1 MKQLYIVFLRRISI
15 PVIVCVCLISAS
27 SLLAQERTEKK
38 EVSDE
43 QLYDMSLEELLH
55 VKVTTASKSEER
67 VHDAPAV
74 VSVVTA
80 QEIESYGAANLA
92 EVLDR
97 VAGLY
102 MTSSFLLTNNMP
114 VVRGETN
121 AHWSTKV
128 LVLINGRP
136 YRDSYLGG
144 NQVEIFN
151 AYPLN
156 IVERVE
162 VIRGP
167 GSVLYGTNAFTG
179 VINVILKK
187 SKKNNFQTTT
197 RYGSFNT
204 RQTGISAG
212 VKHKDLVVDASVN
225 FYSTDGWKFTARDE
239 NAIIR
244 SKRKPVYDSI
254 VNPARTIYLD
264 RTGLGAVISGSYK
277 GITLNTFYGY
287 TRAQPM
293 SNAAQWNVPVN
304 GGVNATPVAYEVYT
318 SKLFADLGYSK
329 EITPYYSTSINVTFN
344 RTAFDISRADF
355 KNKPV
360 ITISNDILTEWS
372 NKLKLHKNLNAIVG
386 FVMNNQRGNALDKT
400 KNADGTAFVNNR
412 EFVNPNGYYFVPDW
426 NETWYSGY
434 AQLAYAP
441 LKFLKVV
448 AGAQANKVTGVD
460 MKYSPRLAAILQTKS
475 GFGGKLLYGSAF
487 RSATPGGEKAIDVE
501 GVIRGNPNL
510 LPEVV
515 NTSEVQFFLVKKKFE
530 ASVNYFYSDQS
541 NKIVRTTAA
550 DPANEI
556 PNTPQ
561 FVNRG
566 SQTSQ
571 GIEAET
577 KLYLSS
583 RWSTLSS
590 FASQHSKND
599 LGYKNYSGTPLYMF
613 KLGIDY
619 KNIRGL
625 QVSIFN
631 SYFSKGGNIRAKFS
645 SDNVPANFSGV
656 PVDANPKIK
665 TVNYLTANVLLS
677 LREFLEK
684 SDMPDITLFCYGVN
698 LLNQKVYYPEIS
710 RRNINTFPGRP
721 GFNIHT
727 GVTIKM

>member
-1 MKQLYIVFLRRISI
+1 MKQLYIVFFRRIFI
-15 PVIVCVCLISAS
+15 PPVICLLILSGPA
-27 SLLAQERTEKK
+27 LVAQERVEKEK
-38 EVSDE
+38 VSDQE
-43 QLYDMSLEELLH
+43 LYNMSLEELLH
-55 VKVTTASKSEER
+55 VKIVTASKSEETVR
-67 VHDAPAV
+67 DAPAI

-80 QEIESYGAANLA
+80 KEIESYGASNLA

-102 MTSSFLLTNNMP
+102 MIGSFLLTNNMP
-114 VVRGETN
+114 TIRGETN

-144 NQVEIFN
+144 NQVEVFN
-151 AYPLN
+151 AYPLD

-187 SKKNNFQTTT
+187 SRKNNFQTTT

-212 VKHKDLVVDASVN
+212 VKHKDLVVDASIN

-254 VNPARTIYLD
+254 VNPARTIHVD
-264 RTGLGAVISGSYK
+264 RTGLGAVINSSYK
-277 GITLNTFYGY
+277 GFTLNTFYGY

-293 SNAAQWNVPVN
+293 SNAAQWLVPVN
-304 GGVNATPVAYEVYT
+304 GGVNATPIAFEVYT

-329 EITPYYSTSINVTFN
+329 EITPYYSTAINVTFN

-360 ITISNDILTEWS
+360 ITLSNDMLAEWS
-372 NKLKLHKNLNAIVG
+372 NILKLRKNVNAIVG
-386 FVMNNQRGNALDKT
+386 LVMNNQRGNALDKT
-400 KNADGTAFVNNR
+400 KNADGTAFSNNR
-412 EFVNPNGYYFVPDW
+412 EFVNPTGYYFVPDW

-434 AQLAYAP
+434 AQLAYSP
-441 LKFLKVV
+441 FQFLKIV

-460 MKYSPRLAAILQTKS
+460 LKYSPRLAAIVQTKS
-475 GFGGKLLYGSAF
+475 GLGGKLLYGSAF
-487 RSATPGGEKAIDVE
+487 RSATPGGEKAIDVA

-541 NKIVRTTAA
+541 NQIVRTSAA
-550 DPANEI
+550 DPLNEI

-566 SQTSQ
+566 SQTSH

-577 KLYLSS
+577 KFYISS
-583 RWSTLSS
+583 RWSGQAS
-590 FASQHSKND
+590 FASQTSENN
-599 LGYKNYSGTPLYMF
+599 LGHKNYSGTPLYMY

-625 QVSIFN
+625 EIGIFN
-631 SYFSKGGNIRAKFS
+631 SYYSKGGNIRAKFS
-645 SDNVPANFSGV
+645 SDNVPDNFVGI
-656 PVDANPKIK
+656 PTDANPKIK
-665 TVNYLTANVLLS
+665 TVNYLTANVSLS
-677 LREFLEK
+677 LQEFLQK
-684 SDMPDITLFCYGVN
+684 SDMPAITLFCYGVN
-698 LLNQKVYYPEIS
+698 LLNQNIYYPEFS
-710 RRNINTFPGRP
+710 RRNINTYPGRP
-721 GFNIHT
+721 GFNIHG

>member
-1 MKQLYIVFLRRISI
+1 MNQLYIVFFRRISI
-15 PVIVCVCLISAS
+15 PLIVCACTLSSS
-27 SLLAQERTEKK
+27 SLLAQEPIKK
-38 EVSDE
+38 EEVSDQ

-80 QEIESYGAANLA
+80 REIESYGAANLA

-97 VAGLY
+97 VAAVY
-102 MTSSFLLTNNMP
+102 MTGSFLLTNNMP
-114 VVRGETN
+114 VIRGETN

-144 NQVEIFN
+144 NQVEFFN
-151 AYPLN
+151 AYPLD

-187 SKKNNFQTTT
+187 STKGNFQTTT

-204 RQTGISAG
+204 RQTGVSAG
-212 VKHKDLVVDASVN
+212 VKHNDLVVDASVN
-225 FYSTDGWKFTARDE
+225 FYSTDGWKFTSRDE

-264 RTGLGAVISGSYK
+264 RTGLGAVVNGSYK
-277 GITLNTFYGY
+277 GFTLNTFYGY

-293 SNAAQWNVPVN
+293 SNAAQWLVPVN
-304 GGVNATPVAYEVYT
+304 GGVNATPIAFEVYT

-329 EITPYYSTSINVTFN
+329 EITPYYSTALNVTFN

-372 NKLKLHKNLNAIVG
+372 NHLKLYKNLNAIVG
-386 FVMNNQRGNALDKT
+386 FVLNNQRGNALDKT
-400 KNADGTAFVNNR
+400 KNADGTPFSNNK
-412 EFVNPNGYYFVPDW
+412 EFVNPDGYYFVPDW

-434 AQLAYAP
+434 AQLAYSP

-460 MKYSPRLAAILQTKS
+460 LKYSPRLAAILQTKS
-475 GFGGKLLYGSAF
+475 GLGGKLLYGSAF
-487 RSATPGGEKAIDVE
+487 RSATAGGEKAIDVE

-541 NKIVRTTAA
+541 NKIVRTSAS
-550 DPANEI
+550 DPSNEI

-566 SQTSQ
+566 TQTSY

-577 KLYLSS
+577 KFYITS
-583 RWSTLSS
+583 RWSGMSS
-590 FASQHSKND
+590 FASQTSKND
-599 LGYKNYSGTPLYMF
+599 LGYKDYSGAPLYMV

-625 QVSIFN
+625 QIGVFN
-631 SYFSKGGNIRAKFS
+631 SYFSKGGNIHAKFS
-645 SDNVPANFSGV
+645 SDNIPQNFAGV
-656 PVDANPKIK
+656 PTDANPKIK
-665 TVNYLTANVLLS
+665 TVNYLTANVRLT
-677 LREFLEK
+677 LREFLERA
-684 SDMPDITLFCYGVN
+684 SVPDITLFCYGVN

-710 RRNINTFPGRP
+710 RRNINTYPGRA
-721 GFNIHT
+721 GFNIHA
-727 GVTIKM
+727 GVTVKM

>member
-1 MKQLYIVFLRRISI
+1 MKQLYIVFVRRVII
-15 PVIVCVCLISAS
+15 PAASCFLILSGP
-27 SLLAQERTEKK
+27 SLLAQEQADKA

-43 QLYDMSLEELLH
+43 ELYDMSLEELLH
-55 VKVTTASKSEER
+55 AKITTASKSEETVR
-67 VHDAPAV
+67 DAPAV

-80 QEIESYGAANLA
+80 REIESYGAANLA

-102 MTSSFLLTNNMP
+102 MMGSFLLTNNMP
-114 VVRGETN
+114 VIRGETN

-128 LVLINGRP
+128 LVLVDGRP

-151 AYPLN
+151 AYPVN
-156 IVERVE
+156 VVERVE

-187 SKKNNFQTTT
+187 STKNNFKTTT

-204 RQTGISAG
+204 RQTAISAG
-212 VKHKDLVVDASVN
+212 IKRNHLVVDASIN

-254 VNPARTIYLD
+254 INPARTIYLD
-264 RTGLGAVISGSYK
+264 RTGLGAVISSSYK
-277 GITLNTFYGY
+277 GFTLNTFYGY

-293 SNAAQWNVPVN
+293 SNAAQWLVPVN
-304 GGVNATPVAYEVYT
+304 GGVNATPIAFEVYT

-329 EITPYYSTSINVTFN
+329 DVTPYYSTSINVTFN
-344 RTAFDISRADF
+344 RTAFDIARADF

-360 ITISNDILTEWS
+360 ITMSNDILTEWS
-372 NKLKLHKNLNAIVG
+372 NNLKLHKKLKAIVG
-386 FVMNNQRGNALDKT
+386 LVMNNQRGNALDKT
-400 KNADGTAFVNNR
+400 KNTDGTAFSNNK
-412 EFVNPNGYYFVPDW
+412 EFVNPDGYYFVPDW

-434 AQLAYAP
+434 AQLAYSP
-441 LKFLKVV
+441 FNFLKIV
-448 AGAQANKVTGVD
+448 AGAQANKVTRVD
-460 MKYSPRLAAILQTKS
+460 LKYSPRVAAIIQTKR
-475 GFGGKLLYGSAF
+475 GLGGKLLYGSAF
-487 RSATPGGEKAIDVE
+487 RSATPGGEKAIDVP

-541 NKIVRTTAA
+541 NQIVRTSAA
-550 DPANEI
+550 DPSNEI

-566 SQTSQ
+566 SQTSH

-577 KLYLSS
+577 KFYISS
-583 RWSTLSS
+583 RWSGLAS
-590 FASQHSKND
+590 FASQTTEND
-599 LGYKNYSGTPLYMF
+599 LGYKDYSGTPLYMG
-613 KLGIDY
+613 KLGVDY

-625 QVSIFN
+625 QVSVFN

-645 SDNVPANFSGV
+645 SDNVPSNFSGI
-656 PVDANPKIK
+656 PVDANPKVK
-665 TVNYLTANVLLS
+665 AFNYLTANVQLS
-677 LREFLEK
+677 LRDFLEK

-698 LLNQKVYYPEIS
+698 LLDQKIYYPEFS
-710 RRNINTFPGRP
+710 RRNINSYPGRS

-727 GVTIKM
+727 GITMKM